1 MADRFLPVKAC
12 IDMIKNAVEGSNGG
26 SVFPEAMLEFC
37 QSYSIVEKREEKCF
51 KCFDCRREKRDWSI
65 ALALV
70 GGFPRFIILTI
81 F

>member
-1 MADRFLPVKAC
+1 
-12 IDMIKNAVEGSNGG
+12 
-26 SVFPEAMLEFC
+26 MLEFC

-70 GGFPRFIILTI
+70 GGFPRFIILTV